1 MTSIFVRPALF
12 VVAVM
17 LSVSALSQ
25 MGQQAVLSAHAATA
39 DLAVEC
45 RLFGC
50 FDGEG
55 NRLDPIS
62 TGSID
67 RKPHDLAAEEN
78 LKRSPLAVNIGE
90 IIGRHA
96 RANGVPLELA
106 HAIVW
111 AESSYRINVRG
122 AAGEV
127 GLMQIMPATADLMGY
142 KGSID
147 DLFHPE
153 TNIKYGMKYLGGARK
168 RGDGTIC
175 GTILKYNAGHAAKR
189 MNPISAAY
197 CRKVEKH
204 LGAG

>member
-1 MTSIFVRPALF
+1 MVLIYVRPAIFIATMMLF
-12 VVAVM
+12 VAAV
-17 LSVSALSQ
+17 SQ
-25 MGQQAVLSAHAATA
+25 MGQQAVLGAHAATA

-50 FDGEG
+50 FDSNG
-55 NRLDPIS
+55 NRLDFIS
-62 TGSID
+62 TGSIAPM
-67 RKPHDLAAEEN
+67 PHDAIAEANLAASAN
-78 LKRSPLAVNIGE
+78 AVNIGE
-90 IIGRHA
+90 IIARHA
-96 RANGVPLELA
+96 RANGVPLQLA

-111 AESSYRINVRG
+111 AESSYRIHVRG

-127 GLMQIMPATADLMGY
+127 GLMQVMPATADLMGY
-142 KGSID
+142 RGSID

-175 GTILKYNAGHAAKR
+175 GTILKYNAGHGAER